1 MRKRSLLIQVLAVA
15 SLALSGGA
23 FPTTGSAGEDQEEG
37 FVRLVDLRMTIPVD
51 PLRDR
56 KIAEAIRLGLLND
69 PLIEEHRIA
78 ITVSNGRAYLMGTV
92 HSPVE
97 RSRVEQVA
105 SRVAGAT
112 RIVNDLALAPA
123 PPLRMDLRIGEA
135 IERDFAFSPVLDPDR
150 IKVHV
155 DDGVVLLT
163 GSVDSPEERRA
174 ATDYAYQEG
183 AKLVVNK
190 LRVVAVD

>member
-23 FPTTGSAGEDQEEG
+23 FPTAGSAGEAQEEG

-97 RSRVEQVA
+97 RSRAEQVA
-105 SRVAGAT
+105 TRAGGTA
-112 RIVNDLALAPA
+112 RIVNDLTVDHA
-123 PPLRMDLRIGEA
+123 PPVRMDLRISEA
-135 IERDFAFSPVLDPDR
+135 IERDFALSPSLDGAR

-163 GSVDSPEERRA
+163 GSVDSLEERCA
-174 ATDYAYQEG
+174 ATDYAYEEG

-190 LRVVAVD
+190 LRVVTVD